1 MNVYKTLI
9 VAGVMAFAVSVAA
22 AEYTVSWQMGETPAT
37 VADGKVSLAYEDE
50 AITAMYAD
58 EPVDRLVFTGGS
70 MMFAPA
76 ARIQYP
82 ADTLVFS
89 NVVQVMRSG
98 GVTFTKPL
106 NDLVYGSLET
116 GVPTP
121 EQKAFMIPTASPVL
135 VFPGYGLDEI
145 ELVCG
150 SMQGAAIG
158 NAKEARPFNPKPAE
172 DGSIVVQ
179 MQAIDGTYL
188 KYVRIRLFESD
199 EGVWAQAVDAGYG
212 YSDNAQAGTHQ
223 YTFGDDFDVYPGTGN
238 SVCEP
243 PGYGGAYGVKGLKA
257 RILSERPFEVEIAAP
272 FTVSG
277 EVQAEN
283 AVLKVSGSGS
293 IGPDDFES
301 APAMTLNR
309 AGVEWSDMRNSTLTL
324 AGAIS
329 GTESEL
335 VFAQPHPAVD
345 VIEEVVV
352 DQAVQKTAVKIA
364 SGVSLDDIAGFKD
377 ANLYQNGALV
387 GAVVPCFFERLEG
400 RVRCQFQSD
409 GDSTWNKC
417 AMMEFTES
425 DGNLYVRTEMS
436 YWQYKNVAPAGEYDY
451 RVEPY
456 WGSNDYNYYPKKF
469 TVVLKAPIH
478 KVRRFIVNANAQNGL
493 LNSTIKV
500 GTNVT
505 FLVNHQDALPNIR
518 LGGKT
523 VNAKTEV
530 QNGGILNLNI
540 AGPNLDNGLNACN
553 GITVHR
559 GGTLIQSFANAFARG
574 QEIVVGGKVELMAK
588 AGTGECGCYLNNLVF
603 RDGGRLA
610 IGGPR
615 VGFYNSRWRV
625 LGTGAACT
633 NETMVSLV
641 HYPTA
646 VRPGTVWTLEVEDLT
661 GDDEADFVFRGK
673 FIDHPN
679 EGSNRYYGLVRRKT
693 GAGTLLLSEDF
704 VSTAITGRWEI
715 VEGTV
720 AVAGSDQLSAE
731 RGYSLA
737 LQGGTLEL
745 KDGTENSFAFFTDLT
760 ATSGITL
767 GANARLELPGAPQ
780 NWADDAI
787 WQVTLGKK
795 AKLRVGTDAS
805 SLSPE
810 QLKRIRVNGRLAHL
824 DANGYLYANGFLI
837 IIR

>member
-1 MNVYKTLI
+1 
-9 VAGVMAFAVSVAA
+9 
-22 AEYTVSWQMGETPAT
+22 
-37 VADGKVSLAYEDE
+37 
-50 AITAMYAD
+50 
-58 EPVDRLVFTGGS
+58 
-70 MMFAPA
+70 
-76 ARIQYP
+76 
-82 ADTLVFS
+82 
-89 NVVQVMRSG
+89 
-98 GVTFTKPL
+98 
-106 NDLVYGSLET
+106 
-116 GVPTP
+116 
-121 EQKAFMIPTASPVL
+121 
-135 VFPGYGLDEI
+135 
-145 ELVCG
+145 
-150 SMQGAAIG
+150 
-158 NAKEARPFNPKPAE
+158 
-172 DGSIVVQ
+172 
-179 MQAIDGTYL
+179 MQAVDGTYV
-188 KYVRIRLFESD
+188 KCVKIRFVQSA
-199 EGVWAQAVDAGYG
+199 EGVCAQAVSACYG
-212 YSDNAQAGTHQ
+212 YAANATAGVRQ
-223 YTFGDDFDVYPGTGN
+223 YTFGDDFDIYPGIDNT
-238 SVCEP
+238 VCEP
-243 PGYGGAYGVKGLKA
+243 VNKAGAYGVKGLKA

-377 ANLYQNGALV
+377 ANLYQGGNLV
-387 GAVVPCFFERLEG
+387 GDVVPCFFERLDG
-400 RVRCQFQSD
+400 RIRCQFQSD
-409 GDSTWNKC
+409 GDSRWNKC

-425 DGNLYVRTEMS
+425 DGNLYARAEMS
-436 YWQYKNVAPAGEYDY
+436 YWQDKSIAKAGEYDY
-451 RVEPY
+451 RVEPNA
-456 WGSNDYNYYPKKF
+456 GSNDYNYYPINF

-478 KVRRFIVNANAQNGL
+478 TVRRFIVNANAQNGL

-505 FLVNHQDALPNIR
+505 FLVNHQNALPNKRI
-518 LGGKT
+518 GGA
-523 VNAKTEV
+523 VANDKTEV
-530 QNGGILNLNI
+530 LNGGILNLNV
-540 AGPNLDNGLNACN
+540 AGTDLDNGLNACN

-574 QEIVVGGKVELMAK
+574 QELVVDGGKVELMAK
-588 AGTGECGCYLNNLVF
+588 SGTGECGCYLNNLVF

-615 VGFYNSRWRV
+615 VGFSDAVWRV

-633 NETMVSLV
+633 NEAMVSLV
-641 HYPTA
+641 HHPTTA
-646 VRPGTVWTLEVEDLT
+646 RPGTVWTLEVEDLT

-673 FIDHPN
+673 FIDHPD
-679 EGSNRYYGLVRRKT
+679 EGANRYYGLVRRKT

-704 VSTAITGRWEI
+704 VSTAATGRWEI

-745 KDGTENSFAFFTDLT
+745 KDGTENSFAYFTDLT

-767 GANARLELPGAPQ
+767 GANARLELPGAPT

-810 QLKRIRVNGRLAHL
+810 QLSRVRVNGHRAHL
-824 DANGYLYANGFLI
+824 DDNGYFLPVPGMLI
-837 IIR
+837 FVR